1 VLQEIC
7 SRSSFIYFVAC
18 IFGLFLK
25 LQDGVFLAALGT
37 QQAAGGGWRKKMR
50 AGRKETRGM

>member
-25 LQDGVFLAALGT
+25 LRDGVFLAALRAT
-37 QQAAGGGWRKKMR
+37 AGSRRRLEEEDEGWKKEM
-50 AGRKETRGM
+50 RGM